1 MTVLCGGKADL
12 GEVGGEGDP
21 VEGWGDGVWIRKTG
35 CRGGGG
41 RKGGGVE
48 GVGEESV
55 LDIGGDEFL
64 VLLLVV
70 EAEDD
75 AAGGFG
81 VGGGVGGG
89 FEGARGGREKLA
101 RRDLAG
107 MSPREL

>member
-1 MTVLCGGKADL
+1 MTVLCGGEADL
-12 GEVGGEGDP
+12 GEAGGEGEP

-41 RKGGGVE
+41 RKVGGVE

-55 LDIGGDEFL
+55 LDVGGDEFL

-81 VGGGVGGG
+81 VGGGFGGGFGGAGEGGGGGGVGGG
-89 FEGARGGREKLA
+89 GG
-101 RRDLAG
+101 G
-107 MSPREL
+107 G